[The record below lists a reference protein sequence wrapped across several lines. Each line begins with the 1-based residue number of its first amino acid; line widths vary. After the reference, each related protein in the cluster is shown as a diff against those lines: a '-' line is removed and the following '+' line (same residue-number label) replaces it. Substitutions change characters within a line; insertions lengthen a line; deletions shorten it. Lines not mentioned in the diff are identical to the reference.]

1 MTLPTGSRPWKRSLN
16 TSACHIV
23 RATTTWHMKDTRDVL
38 TPKCFEYLHEAMA
51 FQADPVHKHEITSSR
66 TLPRTNVR
74 LKSCLLVVGG
84 LIPSKNGE
92 GITFDEYNCCQYY
105 KEVTDCWESL
115 TDPSPFVGRLYS
127 VSYMDGGLLMTGGI
141 KKGTTC
147 KCWLFYL
154 ATKKLKSMPPL
165 STTRCHRR
173 SVSLG
178 KSNYVVGGMDVDKKT
193 LASVECLDTKRQQWL
208 FMPAMPQLAW
218 SKKNHLPLNN
228 MIP

>member
-1 MTLPTGSRPWKRSLN
+1 M
-16 TSACHIV
+16 
-23 RATTTWHMKDTRDVL
+23 
-38 TPKCFEYLHEAMA
+38 
-51 FQADPVHKHEITSSR
+51 
-66 TLPRTNVR
+66 
-74 LKSCLLVVGG
+74 VGG

-92 GITFDEYNCCQYY
+92 GITFDEYNCYQYY

-127 VSYMDGGLLMTGGI
+127 VSYMDGGLLMTGGM

-165 STTRCHRR
+165 NTTRCHRR

-178 KSNYVVGGMDVDKKT
+178 KSNGMDVDKKT

-218 SKKNHLPLNN
+218 NKKKSSAIEQYDPLTDTWSYCSIAPLKQMLSRHIMMNIDLHD
-228 MIP
+228 M